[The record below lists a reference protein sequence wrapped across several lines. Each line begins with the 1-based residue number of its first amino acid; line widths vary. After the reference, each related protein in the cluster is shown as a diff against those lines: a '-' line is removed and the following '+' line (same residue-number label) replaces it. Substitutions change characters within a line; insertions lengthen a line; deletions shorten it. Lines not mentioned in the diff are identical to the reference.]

1 MNAPVGRWHR
11 RLCVPQSWGIA
22 GTHRRDLGAWI
33 LTGTTLG
40 GKEEPNRGFK
50 ALMKPL
56 ISIRSDSAL
65 L

>member
-1 MNAPVGRWHR
+1 MLLLADGTGDSMC
-11 RLCVPQSWGIA
+11 LSWGVA